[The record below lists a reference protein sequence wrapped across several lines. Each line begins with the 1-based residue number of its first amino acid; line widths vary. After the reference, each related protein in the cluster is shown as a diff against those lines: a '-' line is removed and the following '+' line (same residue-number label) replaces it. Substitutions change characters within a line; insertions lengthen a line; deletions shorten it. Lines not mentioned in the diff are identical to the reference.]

1 MCCGSWGCKELDTTE
16 RLTLSFFT
24 FPIPY
29 ASHFRSFL
37 FTPSPYPA
45 TTLVV
50 PVNLLCLHRSDFLNF
65 SAPTNH
71 PGPLGGSDFI
81 RGGGVEICYFYKQPQ
96 GILIRRLPSPLFM
109 DRRKCSRHCLNPSS
123 RLLPVIPACPDIS
136 PRHKPPCGFRN
147 PFRLDPVSKLYVSSA
162 GFAGHPS
169 ARLLKIQASVLWVW
183 MDSGSW

>member
-1 MCCGSWGCKELDTTE
+1 MINRLDLSFDPGSGRSPVEGNGNPLQYSCLENPMDRGACSWGCKESDTTE

-45 TTLVV
+45 TILVV

-71 PGPLGGSDFI
+71 AGPLGGSDFI

-109 DRRKCSRHCLNPSS
+109 EG
-123 RLLPVIPACPDIS
+123 CP
-136 PRHKPPCGFRN
+136 KP
-147 PFRLDPVSKLYVSSA
+147 
-162 GFAGHPS
+162 
-169 ARLLKIQASVLWVW
+169 QAP
-183 MDSGSW
+183 

>member
-1 MCCGSWGCKELDTTE
+1 MGLPRWHSDKESTCKCRRHRRHRFVCFPGLGKFPGVGNGNPHSILLGKSHGQRSPVGSSPLGHKELDTTE

-109 DRRKCSRHCLNPSS
+109 EG
-123 RLLPVIPACPDIS
+123 CP
-136 PRHKPPCGFRN
+136 KP
-147 PFRLDPVSKLYVSSA
+147 
-162 GFAGHPS
+162 
-169 ARLLKIQASVLWVW
+169 QAP
-183 MDSGSW
+183 